1 MKEEIN
7 KESVYLLRYV
17 GRKEVKIGMS
27 RSLDPRKRISDY
39 NMYSIHGVEVLGV
52 VQCLDSLDIERKIH
66 KEFNHKRIKG
76 EWFDLTKEDVEYIIN
91 KYSSLE
97 YKEAYKD
104 FLNKYIDKINID
116 EIDRDI
122 LNLVPAE
129 LILWFKYNI
138 ILNER
143 FSKKD
148 LYSSF
153 IEYSKFRDLKKTVF
167 NKWLVYYSKHKNI
180 EYSEGRTA
188 TDRYIIFKTR
198 L

>member
-1 MKEEIN
+1 MKQEIN